1 MPMLHEDGT
10 KVLGPKAGLNL
21 RPARADR
28 KFSYLGNPKI
38 KKANITMTLSTDEL
52 AEWRKCRKNPVYF
65 IRSYMKIVNV
75 DGGLIPF
82 DMYDFQE
89 DLIDHIHS
97 NRFSSICCARQVG
110 KTTVTTG
117 YLLWFVL
124 FHSYKNI
131 GILANKKRSAV
142 KALARLKLAYEKM
155 PMWLQQGVVE
165 WNKGDIELENGSRI
179 GAFAAASD
187 AARGE
192 SFSFLFVDEVA
203 FVEPNVWDEYY
214 KSSYPTISSG
224 KDTKICLVST
234 PNGLNHFY
242 ALHNGARKGRNT
254 YKPFEVIWDMVP
266 GRGEAWKKETIL
278 NTSEEDFLQE
288 HCCEFIGGS
297 LTLIASSLLRTML
310 PLAVISVD
318 KEGNTKIIEPPKKD
332 HVYFLTADV
341 ARGTGLDHSAFTV
354 IDVTEFPN
362 KQVATF
368 RNNKISSLVFPN
380 VIEAFARKYNDAYVL
395 VESNDLGQAVLNTLN
410 WDFEYE
416 NIVST
421 KYKNAKRSRMGIQVD
436 KRTKKIGCNRLKD
449 MVESNN
455 LLVTTSETI
464 DELYHF
470 QVKGDSFAADM
481 GNDDLVMGLV
491 NFAYYCNTENYKDLL
506 EKDFRAEYNEYA
518 EQMLLE
524 ALAPLP
530 MLDNGIYDTINSE
543 RYQIEKNGFIDGSFD
558 KGFMS

>member
-1 MPMLHEDGT
+1 MPLKHEDGT

-21 RPARADR
+21 RPARSDR
-28 KFSYLGNPKI
+28 KMSYLGNPKI
-38 KKANITMTLSTDEL
+38 KKANVTMTLSSDEL
-52 AEWRKCRKNPVYF
+52 AEWRKCRKDPVYF
-65 IRSYMKIVNV
+65 IRSFMKIVNV

-89 DLIDHIHS
+89 ELILHIHE
-97 NRFSSICCARQVG
+97 NRFSSIACARQVG

-131 GILANKKRSAV
+131 GILANKKKSAV

-203 FVEPNVWDEYY
+203 FVEPHVWDEYY

-224 KDTKICLVST
+224 DTTKICLVST

-242 ALHNGARKGRNT
+242 LLHNGAREGTNT
-254 YKPFEVIWDMVP
+254 YKPFEVIWTAVP
-266 GRGEAWKKETIL
+266 GRGEKWKEETIA

-288 HCCEFIGGS
+288 HCVEFIGGQ
-297 LTLIASSLLRTML
+297 LTLIASALLRTFR
-310 PLAVISVD
+310 PLDSITVD
-318 KEGNTKIIEPPKKD
+318 LSGHVKIIEAPKKD
-332 HVYFLTADV
+332 HMYFLTADV
-341 ARGTGLDHSAFTV
+341 ARGTGLDYSAFSI
-354 IDVTEFPN
+354 IDISTFPN
-362 KQVATF
+362 KQVATY
-368 RNNKISSLVFPN
+368 RNNKISSLIFPN
-380 VIEAFARKYNDAYVL
+380 VIEQFAKRYNEAHVL

-410 WDFEYE
+410 WEFEYE

-421 KYKNAKRSRMGIQVD
+421 KYANAKRSRMGIQVD

-449 MVESNN
+449 MVESFN
-455 LLVTTSETI
+455 LLVSTSETI
-464 DELYHF
+464 DEMYHF
-470 QVKGDSFAADM
+470 QVKGDSYAADM
-481 GNDDLVMGLV
+481 GTDDLVMGLV
-491 NFAYYCNTENYKDLL
+491 NFAYYCNTE
-506 EKDFRAEYNEYA
+506 A
-518 EQMLLE
+518 
-524 ALAPLP
+524 
-530 MLDNGIYDTINSE
+530 
-543 RYQIEKNGFIDGSFD
+543 
-558 KGFMS
+558 

>member
-1 MPMLHEDGT
+1 MKYHDDGT
-10 KVLGPKAGLNL
+10 KVLGIKPG
-21 RPARADR
+21 RQIRAHRTDR
-28 KFSYLGNPKI
+28 KMAYLGNPKL
-38 KKANITMTLSTDEL
+38 KKANVKMTLSADEL
-52 AEWRKCRKNPVYF
+52 EDWKRCRKDPVYF
-65 IRSYMKIVNV
+65 IRTYMKIVNV

-89 DLIDHIHS
+89 ELIDHIHH
-97 NRFSSICCARQVG
+97 NRFSSICCARQIG

-179 GAFAAASD
+179 GSFAAASD

-224 KDTKICLVST
+224 INTKICLVST

-242 ALHNGARKGRNT
+242 ALHNGAREGTNT
-254 YKPFEVIWDMVP
+254 YIPFEVIWSQVP
-266 GRGEAWKKETIL
+266 GRGEAWKRETIL

-288 HCCEFIGGS
+288 HCCEFLGGS
-297 LTLIASSLLRTML
+297 LTLITSAILRQL
-310 PLAVISVD
+310 RPEAVIHIDTEST
-318 KEGNTKIIEPPKKD
+318 TKIIEPVKPD
-332 HVYFLTADV
+332 HIYFITADV
-341 ARGTGLDHSAFTV
+341 ARGTGLDFSAFSV
-354 IDVTEFPN
+354 IDVTAFPN
-362 KQVATF
+362 RQVATY
-368 RNNKISSLVFPN
+368 RSNKISSLVFPN
-380 VIEAFARKYNDAYVL
+380 IIESFGRKYNNAHVL
-395 VESNDLGQAVLNTLN
+395 VESNDLGQSVLNTLN
-410 WDFEYE
+410 WEFEYE
-416 NIVST
+416 NLVST
-421 KYKNAKRSRMGIQVD
+421 RYGNSKRSRMGIQVD
-436 KRTKKIGCNRLKD
+436 KKTKRVGCNRLKD
-449 MVESNN
+449 MIESYN
-455 LLVTTSETI
+455 LIVTTEESI

-491 NFAYYCNTENYKDLL
+491 NFSYYCNTENYKNLL
-506 EKDFRAEYNEYA
+506 DRDFKAEYDQYA
-518 EQMLLE
+518 EAMLLE
-524 ALAPLP
+524 ALSPLP
-530 MLDNGIYDTINSE
+530 MMDDGLHGLDEESQLE
-543 RYQIEKNGFIDGSFD
+543 RNGFIDGSYD